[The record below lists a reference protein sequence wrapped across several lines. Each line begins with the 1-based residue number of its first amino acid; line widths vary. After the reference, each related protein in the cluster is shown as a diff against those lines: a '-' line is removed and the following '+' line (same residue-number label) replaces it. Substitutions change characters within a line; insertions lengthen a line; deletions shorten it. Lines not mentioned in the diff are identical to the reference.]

1 MSGTVIGQSI
11 HITGEVHGEEDLIVL
26 GTVTGKIFLKENLII
41 EESARLEADIET
53 RSVAVSGQVV
63 GDIVASDRVEIKA
76 NGQVEGNI
84 KSPRITIAD
93 GALFKGNVDMNR

>member
-11 HITGEVHGEEDLIVL
+11 HINGEIHGDEDLIVL
-26 GTVTGKIFLKENLII
+26 GTVTGKIFLKESLVVQ
-41 EESARLEADIET
+41 ESARLEADVET
-53 RSVAVSGQVV
+53 RTVEVSGQVT
-63 GDIVASDRVEIKA
+63 GNIVASDRVEIKA

-84 KSPRITIAD
+84 KAPRITIAD

>member
-1 MSGTVIGQSI
+1 MSGTVIGQTI
-11 HITGEVHGEEDLIVL
+11 HISGEIHGEEDLIIL
-26 GTVTGKIFLKENLII
+26 GTVTGKIFLKESLVI

-53 RSVAVSGQVV
+53 RSIEVSGQVT
-63 GDIVASDRVEIKA
+63 GDIVASDRVEIRT